1 MNTSSVAVFGGTGFL
16 GRHVVTALRDAGRP
30 VRIAVRRPGRV
41 QAGEDKDIE
50 AVRAD
55 VRDAASVAKAL
66 EGCVGAVNCVSLY
79 AERGGATF
87 EAVHVEGAENVA
99 RQAAGAGL
107 ETLVLVSGIG
117 ADTGSPSAYVRA
129 RAHGER
135 AVRTAFPDAV
145 VLRPSVLFGPG
156 DSFFTTFAAIARLSP
171 VLPLFGRGRTRLQP
185 VFAGDVARA
194 VAAVIAEPAARG
206 RTYELGGPRVYTH
219 AEILRLVLRRTGR
232 RRALLPVPFAVWEG
246 LAMLMRVLP
255 APPLTRDMIALMR
268 KDNVVDGEAPG
279 FADLGIAP
287 RAAEDILPDYIAAP
301 AGR

>member
-1 MNTSSVAVFGGTGFL
+1 METSRIAVFGGTGFL

-30 VRIAVRRPGRV
+30 VRIAVRHPGRV
-41 QAGEDKDIE
+41 QTDKDID
-50 AVRAD
+50 AVQAD

-66 EGCVGAVNCVSLY
+66 QGCAGAVNCVSLY

-87 EAVHVEGAENVA
+87 EAVHVTGAGKVA
-99 RQAAGAGL
+99 REAARAGL
-107 ETLVLVSGIG
+107 EALVLVSGIG

-129 RAHGER
+129 RAHGEQTVR
-135 AVRTAFPDAV
+135 ATFPDAV

-156 DSFFTTFAAIARLSP
+156 DSFFTTFAAMARMSP
-171 VLPLFGRGRTRLQP
+171 VLPLFGRGQTRLQP

-194 VAAVIAEPAARG
+194 ITVVLADPAARG
-206 RTYELGGPRVYTH
+206 RTYELGGPHVYTY
-219 AEILRLVLRRTGR
+219 ADLLRLVLRRTGR

-246 LAMLMRVLP
+246 LAMLMSVLP
-255 APPLTRDMIALMR
+255 GPPLTRDMIALMR
-268 KDNVVDGEAPG
+268 KDNVADGEAPG

-287 RAAEDILPDYIAAP
+287 CAAEDVLPDYIGAP